1 MRKRKVPCLLP
12 ANGDEQTDAIL
23 KAAVDGDTHEV
34 QSLLNQNAD
43 PHSKNNFGMCAL
55 SMAAMFGHVDTTE
68 FLIKVATD
76 TDILF
81 DSLVGAVC
89 AGKIKTTQSLLKCS
103 DTFLTQQDKSG
114 RTLVLHAVTMGHMK
128 TAELLLS
135 RGANS
140 QHEDRKGNFPLLA
153 AVGQRRND
161 LVRLLLQHKVDVNQ
175 TSRMS
180 SFALLKAVQKDHV
193 NIARLLLKNKAA
205 VNQIGK
211 HGMTCLLQA
220 CITSDSPM
228 VRLLLNH
235 GANSQPDIHGST
247 PFHQAVIRNRPAA
260 VLTVLLDNDEHLIN
274 QRVGPRKTTALL
286 NAVQR
291 DREPLVKL
299 LLDRKANPNI
309 LAPLAINQRVG
320 PRKTTALLNAVQ
332 RDRKP
337 VVKLL
342 LDRKADPN
350 ILAPLAN
357 AVRRKKEP
365 LVKLLLDHKAD
376 PNHETPLVEAVLYG
390 YDEIVHL
397 LLRAPDINV
406 NEKDPLERTALV
418 VAGQAARPSIVKLL
432 LDKHVFQED
441 LNNTLKVTIFQV
453 GRYTGKSTT
462 YRFGKVIKELIHAGA
477 VLEVEQRTN
486 ESVNQNFTT
495 VTQEKVRNLI
505 YTVFHKELLALN
517 NFPKVLVN
525 IVFDYCLWLPAC

>member
-23 KAAVDGDTHEV
+23 KAAGDGDTHEV

-299 LLDRKANPNI
+299 LLDRKA
-309 LAPLAINQRVG
+309 
-320 PRKTTALLNAVQ
+320 
-332 RDRKP
+332 
-337 VVKLL
+337 
-342 LDRKADPN
+342 DPN
-350 ILAPLAN
+350 ILAPLAS

-390 YDEIVHL
+390 FDEIVHL

-406 NEKDPLERTALV
+406 NEKDPSEQTALV

-486 ESVNQNFTT
+486 ESVNQNFTR

-505 YTVFHKELLALN
+505 YTVFNEELLALN
-517 NFPKVLVN
+517 NFPKELVN